1 MDRVA
6 SSIILPCKYSTF
18 GCKVSLLYTQRR
30 KHEGTCEFRPYSCPL
45 KEFSCNWEG
54 SLKKVLP
61 HLTEFH
67 KILELSSF
75 EYFEIIIPD
84 IEDARPGYSSYVIS
98 YYEEHFFVVI
108 VKRPKCYGHQHFF
121 ATVQMI
127 GTREQAEDFVYRI
140 DINGPRG
147 YVGWQART
155 RSIREGVFSA
165 ITNSDCLVFAAEHF
179 VQNGKLT
186 ISVTTC
192 MF

>member
-18 GCKVSLLYTQRR
+18 GCTVSLLYTQRR
-30 KHEGTCEFRPYSCPL
+30 KHEGTCEFRPFFCPL

-54 SLKKVLP
+54 SLKVLLP

-67 KILELSSF
+67 KNLKLYPF

-84 IEDARPGYSSYVIS
+84 IEDAKPGYWSYVIS

-108 VKRPKCYGHQHFF
+108 VKQPKCYGHQHFF

-127 GTREQAEDFVYRI
+127 GTREQAENFEYSI
-140 DINGPRG
+140 CICGPRG
-147 YVGWQART
+147 YVNWRART

-165 ITNSDCLVFAAEHF
+165 ITNSDCLVFPAEPF
-179 VQNGKLT
+179 VENGKLS
-186 ISVTTC
+186 ISVA
-192 MF
+192 M